1 MKEGLTRMHSIV
13 TGAFGFLG
21 AALCRELLDQGGHVT
36 AVVRPDSPN
45 RAKVME
51 LSQERDGCERRC
63 DVLEVGLDRL
73 DDLWKVHCIHAD
85 VFYHLAW
92 NGSAGSDREDFD
104 IQHTN
109 IGYTAQAVRAAK
121 ACGCRKIVGA
131 GSQAEY
137 GVIHRKAV
145 EAETVPHPFMMYGA
159 AKLASYQ
166 MGRVL
171 AGQLGISFVW
181 PRIYS
186 VYGVGE
192 NSGTLVN
199 YVMDSLR
206 AGKMP
211 ELTPCENMWN
221 FMYVSDCARALRM
234 LGESRESEGIY
245 HVASK
250 DTRRLREFVEEIRD
264 LVAPGAELGFGRKE
278 AKAERTFWLEPD
290 VRKLDKA
297 GFVCEVSFGDGIRR
311 KAE

>member
-145 EAETVPHPFMMYGA
+145 ESETVPYPFMMYGA
-159 AKLASYQ
+159 AKLAAYQ

-171 AGQLGISFVW
+171 ADQLGISFVW

-192 NSGTLVN
+192 NPGTLVN